1 MRPILTGLE
10 RNGSRAKSHGHLRP
24 QILRLTNSEQSMK
37 TTRQNLSKLTDFQW
51 YPVLSSTSNK
61 ISPFVHLNHYRKYP
75 SIILALS
82 VVQSVK
88 TKKLPTMQEI
98 QVQSLRQEDSLE
110 KMEKETATHSST
122 LAWEIPW
129 IEGPG
134 RLQSMGLQ
142 VLDMTQ
148 QPPQFVL
155 VYSNLS
161 EDWCLSSDYSC
172 GNSASSRKS
181 LA

>member
-1 MRPILTGLE
+1 MVQLV
-10 RNGSRAKSHGHLRP
+10 K
-24 QILRLTNSEQSMK
+24 K
-37 TTRQNLSKLTDFQW
+37 
-51 YPVLSSTSNK
+51 NK
-61 ISPFVHLNHYRKYP
+61 IKNKN
-75 SIILALS
+75 
-82 VVQSVK
+82 K
-88 TKKLPTMQEI
+88 NLPTMQEI
-98 QVQSLRQEDSLE
+98 QVQSLSQEDSLE

-172 GNSASSRKS
+172 GNSASSRKF

>member
-1 MRPILTGLE
+1 MLCSQINIYIFFKKGGGSGL
-10 RNGSRAKSHGHLRP
+10 KSLP
-24 QILRLTNSEQSMK
+24 VKQE
-37 TTRQNLSKLTDFQW
+37 TR
-51 YPVLSSTSNK
+51 
-61 ISPFVHLNHYRKYP
+61 
-75 SIILALS
+75 
-82 VVQSVK
+82 
-88 TKKLPTMQEI
+88 
-98 QVQSLRQEDSLE
+98 VQSLGEEDPLE
-110 KMEKETATHSST
+110 KAMATHFSI
-122 LAWEIPW
+122 LAWKIPW